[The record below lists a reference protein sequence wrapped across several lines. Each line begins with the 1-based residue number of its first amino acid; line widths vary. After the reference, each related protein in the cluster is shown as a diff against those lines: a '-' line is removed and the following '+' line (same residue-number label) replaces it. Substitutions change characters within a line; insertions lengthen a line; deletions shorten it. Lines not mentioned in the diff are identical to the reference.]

1 MIEVV
6 KALEKCLSENTPC
19 VEVSIINIT
28 GSVPGKVG
36 FKMLAGLDGRIAGT
50 VGGGSVELYALGKSK
65 ILLKSNEKYLTEEVV
80 LNGTLDKSKVKKQY
94 SNPRSVQLQSL
105 CGGKSTLFFEVFQS
119 NKSIHIF
126 GAGHISQCL
135 IKYAELLNY
144 FVSVYDSR
152 KNIIDDIHGRPRCKK
167 FTYDLRNL
175 QKEIKNIVI
184 KNDDPVIIVTHN
196 HMNDIDVLD
205 FLYRNYK
212 NLNYIGM
219 IGSKRKVTEAVKF
232 IKSKFGNK
240 INLSNLFAPVGI
252 DIGGETPSE
261 IALSIMAEIQA
272 INSDKKVKHLK
283 LNN

>member
-1 MIEVV
+1 MIDVI

-36 FKMLAGLDGRIAGT
+36 FKMLAGPEGRIAGT
-50 VGGGSVELYALGKSK
+50 IGGGSVELFALEKSK
-65 ILLKSNEKYLTEEVV
+65 ILLKSNEKFLTEEVI
-80 LNGTLDKSKVKKQY
+80 LNGTLDKSKVKKQ
-94 SNPRSVQLQSL
+94 SVNPKSVQLQSL
-105 CGGKSTLFFEVFQS
+105 CGGKSTLFFEVFHS
-119 NKSIHIF
+119 VKSIHIF

-144 FVSVYDSR
+144 FVSVYDNR
-152 KNIIDDIHGRPRCKK
+152 KNILEEIPDCTRCKK

-175 QKEIKNIVI
+175 QKEFKNIII
-184 KNDDPVIIVTHN
+184 KNDDPVIILTHN
-196 HMNDIDVLD
+196 HINDIDVLE

-219 IGSKRKVTEAVKF
+219 IGSKRKVVEAVKY
-232 IKSKFGNK
+232 IKNKFRNK

-252 DIGGETPSE
+252 DIGGETPAE

-272 INSDKKVKHLK
+272 INTGKKIKHLK

>member
-19 VEVSIINIT
+19 VEVSVINIT

-50 VGGGSVELYALGKSK
+50 IGGGSVELYAIKKSK
-65 ILLKSNEKYLTEEVV
+65 MLLQSNEKYLTEEVV
-80 LNGTLDKSKVKKQY
+80 LNGTLDKSKIKRQNR
-94 SNPRSVQLQSL
+94 SSRSVQLQSL
-105 CGGKSTLFFEVFQS
+105 CGGKSNLFFEVFQS
-119 NKSIHIF
+119 YKSIHIF

-135 IKYAELLNY
+135 IKYAESLNY
-144 FVSVYDSR
+144 FVSVYDNR
-152 KNIIDDIHGRPRCKK
+152 KNILDEIPDCNRCKK
-167 FTYDLRNL
+167 FNYDLRNL

-196 HMNDIDVLD
+196 HINDIDVLN
-205 FLYRNYK
+205 FLYKNYK

-219 IGSKRKVTEAVKF
+219 IGSKRKVIEAVKY

-240 INLSNLFAPVGI
+240 INLSNLFAPIGI
-252 DIGGETPSE
+252 DIGGETPAE

-272 INSDKKVKHLK
+272 INSERKIKHLK
-283 LNN
+283 LNI